1 MELSQLDALCAD
13 LSVAAKA
20 LRALCDSSGSSP
32 ASGNEP
38 GKETLFP
45 TIISQDSK
53 NEVMLARNN
62 LCGIAT
68 RLQTL
73 LAGPTCFIRRMATQV
88 CEHYENCYALI
99 KRG

>member
-1 MELSQLDALCAD
+1 MELSQLDALCSD

-32 ASGNEP
+32 ASSNEP
-38 GKETLFP
+38 VRDTLFP
-45 TIISQDSK
+45 SITSQDTK
-53 NEVMLARNN
+53 NEVRLAQNN

-88 CEHYENCYALI
+88 CENW
-99 KRG
+99 